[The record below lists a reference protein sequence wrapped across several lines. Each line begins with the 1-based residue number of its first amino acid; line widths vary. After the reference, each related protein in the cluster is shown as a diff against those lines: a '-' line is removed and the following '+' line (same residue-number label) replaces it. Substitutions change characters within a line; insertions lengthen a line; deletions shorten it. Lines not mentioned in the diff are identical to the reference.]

1 MSLAKELRKLADRI
15 DAPGYADSRRMRVP
29 YPLYR
34 FFGRVQAWGAVRTVL
49 DVGANSGQFS
59 RAAAQCFPGVTV
71 HAFEPLTVCQLA
83 LRKVAERFPQI
94 QVHPVALGERAGE
107 VTMNEN
113 EYPDSSSLLAMTERH
128 KELWLKTRNEK
139 RITVPMQTLDAMREQ
154 LGAGPHFLKMDVQG
168 YELNVLRGAEETL
181 KATSVVF
188 TEVLFDQFY
197 EGQADF
203 PAMLEFMRAR
213 GFRFVEFA
221 SERRMPPLDELAYAD
236 ANLCE
241 EPPESLSR
249 LRTPALHF
257 FQHRW
262 RR

>member
-128 KELWLKTRNEK
+128 KELWPKTRNEK

-154 LGAGPHFLKMDVQG
+154 LGTGPHFLTMDVQG
-168 YELNVLRGAEETL
+168 YELNLLHGAEETL